1 MKYTQDLSNSDMCVN
16 IDFIVQKVHTVIL
29 VLLHFGARVRCA
41 SRAITAAISY
51 DEQAFHL

>member
-29 VLLHFGARVRCA
+29 VLLHFGARGFK
-41 SRAITAAISY
+41 AAISG
-51 DEQAFHL
+51 ESIAI